1 MSRAYLKAA
10 VARAAFLALC
20 WWAITEGARDALGM
34 GVFTVALAVALS
46 LRTHPPQSM
55 SLRGLAQFIPVFL
68 WRSLTGAV
76 DVARRAVSPSLPLQP
91 VLLEYRTTLPAG
103 APRVVFA
110 NVISLL
116 PGSLCADLE
125 DDVLTL
131 HLLVE
136 SATDTRGL
144 QHLERTIG
152 RLFP

>member
-1 MSRAYLKAA
+1 MSRAHLKAA
-10 VARAAFLALC
+10 AVRTAFLALC
-20 WWAITEGARDALGM
+20 WWAVTEGARDALGM

-46 LRTHPPQSM
+46 LRAHPPQSL
-55 SLRGLAQFIPVFL
+55 SLRGLLLFLPVFL

-76 DVARRAVSPSLPLQP
+76 DVARRAVTPSLPLQP
-91 VLLEYRTTLPAG
+91 VLLKYRTGLPAG
-103 APRVVFA
+103 PPRVVFA

-116 PGSLCADLE
+116 PGSLCADLD

-131 HLLVE
+131 HLLTE